1 MSKEAMGPYGVGVW
15 RSTRRKWAGFS
26 KIVRY
31 EMGRGSMVLFWHDL
45 WCGEQPLKFSFPELF
60 IIACIKDTEVVDH
73 MQFRN

>member
-1 MSKEAMGPYGVGVW
+1 VSKEALGPYGVGVW
-15 RSTRRKWAGFS
+15 KSIRRKWAGFS

-60 IIACIKDTEVVDH
+60 IIACFKDTGVADH